1 MNVDKLAVVLFEA
14 LQDKEYVAV
23 LRQPITTVE
32 KDTERYY
39 LQISDKRYPISRKF
53 ANGAMKWGVQTITLS
68 KQYKIGNLKI
78 SL

>member
-39 LQISDKRYPISRKF
+39 LQISDKRYTISRTF
-53 ANGAMKWGVQTITLS
+53 AYDAMKWGVQTITLS